1 MKAYIE
7 ECKTGVR
14 RDKLTIGL
22 DLGDKKSHYCVL
34 DKDGVVI
41 EQGSVPTN
49 PESMEKHFRQ
59 YPPSLVAL
67 EVSTHSRWVSQL
79 LQRCGHEVVVANAN
93 KVKLIS
99 KSNRKNDRVDA
110 RTLARLVRADRE
122 LLHPIQHRSEEA
134 QEVLSQLRARETLV
148 AARTQMINCV
158 RGLVKPTG
166 HRLPRCTAA
175 AFAKRVAPVIPPAL
189 QGATMRVLDQ
199 IKMLTET
206 IREYDKSIEALAREQ
221 HPESRLLTQVQGV
234 GPLTALAFMMT
245 LGDKHRFAR
254 SRQVGCYIGLK
265 PKQHQSGDKDP
276 QLGIGKDG
284 DNYLRKLLVQ
294 CSHYILNRAP
304 DSDLKR
310 WGLALKTRG
319 GKNGRKR
326 AVIAVARKLAVLLH
340 RLWVTGEVY
349 EPLRRQPA
357 PPRTA
362 MPAEKPPMKE
372 NSIPGAPLS
381 LAATA

>member
-7 ECKTGVR
+7 ERETGHKADR
-14 RDKLTIGL
+14 LTIGL

-34 DKDGVVI
+34 NKDGIVI
-41 EQGSVPTN
+41 EESSIPTN

-59 YPPSLVAL
+59 YPSSLVAL

-79 LQRCGHEVVVANAN
+79 LQRCGHEPLVANAN

-110 RTLARLVRADRE
+110 RTLARLARADRE
-122 LLHPIQHRSEEA
+122 LLHAIQHRSEEA
-134 QEVLSQLRARETLV
+134 QGVLALLRARETLV

-158 RGLVKPTG
+158 RGLIKPTG
-166 HRLPRCTAA
+166 QRLPRCTAP
-175 AFAKRVAPVIPPAL
+175 AFAKRMAPLIPPAL

-221 HPESRLLTQVQGV
+221 HPESRLLTQVTGV

-254 SRQVGCYIGLK
+254 SRPVGCYVGLK

-276 QLGIGKDG
+276 QLASAKMATIISANCWCNALTTFSIG
-284 DNYLRKLLVQ
+284 LPTP
-294 CSHYILNRAP
+294 I
-304 DSDLKR
+304 
-310 WGLALKTRG
+310 
-319 GKNGRKR
+319 
-326 AVIAVARKLAVLLH
+326 
-340 RLWVTGEVY
+340 
-349 EPLRRQPA
+349 
-357 PPRTA
+357 
-362 MPAEKPPMKE
+362 
-372 NSIPGAPLS
+372 
-381 LAATA
+381 

>member
-1 MKAYIE
+1 MKPPIE
-7 ECKTGVR
+7 KQKTLHSSGN
-14 RDKLTIGL
+14 LTIGL

-34 DKDGVVI
+34 DKDGMVMEESSI
-41 EQGSVPTN
+41 PTD
-49 PESMEKHFRQ
+49 PASMEKHFRK
-59 YPPSLVAL
+59 YPSSLVAL

-79 LQRCGHEVVVANAN
+79 LQRCGHEALVANPN

-99 KSNRKNDRVDA
+99 KNNRKNDRTDA
-110 RTLARLVRADRE
+110 RTLARLARADRE

-134 QEVLSQLRARETLV
+134 QAVLALLRARETLV

-166 HRLPRCTAA
+166 HRLPHCTPP
-175 AFAKRVAPVIPPAL
+175 AFAKRMAPLIPHAL
-189 QGATMRVLDQ
+189 HGATMRVLDQ

-221 HPESRLLTQVQGV
+221 HPESRLLTQVTGV
-234 GPLTALAFMMT
+234 GSLTALAFMMT

-265 PKQHQSGDKDP
+265 PKQRQSGDKDP

-310 WGLALKTRG
+310 WGLALRARG

-326 AVIAVARKLAVLLH
+326 SVIAVSRKLAVLLH

-349 EPLRRQPA
+349 EPLRHKPTHPTTATAGEKTLAAKNIQA
-357 PPRTA
+357 PPT
-362 MPAEKPPMKE
+362 P
-372 NSIPGAPLS
+372 